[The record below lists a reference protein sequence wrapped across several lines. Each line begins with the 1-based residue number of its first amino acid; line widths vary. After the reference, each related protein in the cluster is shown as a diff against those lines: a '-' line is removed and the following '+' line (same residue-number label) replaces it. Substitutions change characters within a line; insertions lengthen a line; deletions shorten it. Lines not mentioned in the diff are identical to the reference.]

1 MSFNGLLV
9 IQIVPKTY
17 YNMLSVEILIWDQNN
32 FGRVTSQ
39 PKNPFKV
46 SIYAKLVID
55 LVFSLSDFLGL
66 VGAPNESLI
75 LIITYYLFKYS
86 VGIKTTLLESFGSQ
100 KTILMAIF
108 RQN

>member
-1 MSFNGLLV
+1 MSFYGLLV
-9 IQIVPKTY
+9 TQIVPKTY

-55 LVFSLSDFLGL
+55 LVFSRSDFLRL
-66 VGAPNESLI
+66 VGAPNESPR
-75 LIITYYLFKYS
+75 LIIIYYMIKYPFRIHKTLPGSNLEPKERFK
-86 VGIKTTLLESFGSQ
+86 GS
-100 KTILMAIF
+100 I
-108 RQN
+108 

>member
-1 MSFNGLLV
+1 MSFYGLLV

-55 LVFSLSDFLGL
+55 LVFSRSGFLRL
-66 VGAPNESLI
+66 VGAPNESLR
-75 LIITYYLFKYS
+75 LIIIYYMF
-86 VGIKTTLLESFGSQ
+86 
-100 KTILMAIF
+100 
-108 RQN
+108 

>member
-1 MSFNGLLV
+1 MSFYGLLV

-55 LVFSLSDFLGL
+55 LVFSRSDFLGL
-66 VGAPNESLI
+66 VGAPNESLR
-75 LIITYYLFKYS
+75 LIIIYYMIKYS
-86 VGIKTTLLESFGSQ
+86 FRIQKTLLGSNLEP
-100 KTILMAIF
+100 KKRFKGSI
-108 RQN
+108 

>member
-1 MSFNGLLV
+1 MSFYGLLV

-55 LVFSLSDFLGL
+55 LVFSRSDFLRL
-66 VGAPNESLI
+66 VGAPNESLR
-75 LIITYYLFKYS
+75 LII
-86 VGIKTTLLESFGSQ
+86 I
-100 KTILMAIF
+100 
-108 RQN
+108 